1 MVKNN
6 KNKSKITE
14 EKELNF
20 IFFDIIG
27 IIIFLMAYFL
37 PNIKFNLKIG
47 MYFVSY
53 VLIGF
58 DIFKKAIKHLFK
70 KDMFDENLL
79 MSIAT
84 IGALFIGEYIEGIAV
99 LLLYKIGEA
108 LQDRAVDKS
117 KEKIKNA
124 IDIRAHYANLI
135 INGNIK
141 KVDPNNLKIG
151 DIVVVKNGEKIPTDG
166 VISKG
171 ETRLDTSSLTGES
184 ISRSVKK
191 NDEVLSGMINIGSI
205 IEVKVTK
212 EYVDSTASKIIELI
226 ENAKG
231 VKSKTEN
238 FITKFSKTYTPVVIV
253 IAILIAMSFPPLFG
267 ISFSESLNRA
277 LIFLVVSCPC
287 ALVISVPLGFF
298 VGMGSCSKNGIL
310 VKGSNYL
317 DILSNVDTI
326 AFDKTGTLTKGVFK
340 ITKINNKSTM
350 TDEKLVEYIA
360 LCESFSNHY
369 IAKSIISSYSKKID
383 KKRIKN
389 HEEIAGYG
397 IKAEIDDKKVI
408 VGNKSLIEKEGI
420 KIQEEK
426 TVGTIVYLAID
437 NSYMGNIILSDEL
450 KNNVENLTSDLKTKS
465 GIKKNILL
473 TGDKKSVAINIAN
486 ELKFDEI
493 YSELLPQN
501 KVEIV
506 EKLKQNTKGKVAFVG
521 DGINDSPVLASAD
534 VGISMGNGSDIAI
547 DTSDVVL
554 MTDEPH
560 KLIKCLKISKKTKR
574 VVIENIVFALGVKVM
589 VLLLSALGFATMWEA
604 IFADVGVSLIAIFN
618 SLRIFNTK

>member
-6 KNKSKITE
+6 KNKSKIRE

-37 PNIKFNLKIG
+37 PNIKFNLKLG

-184 ISRSVKK
+184 ISKSVKK

-226 ENAKG
+226 ENAKE

-554 MTDEPH
+554 ITDEPH